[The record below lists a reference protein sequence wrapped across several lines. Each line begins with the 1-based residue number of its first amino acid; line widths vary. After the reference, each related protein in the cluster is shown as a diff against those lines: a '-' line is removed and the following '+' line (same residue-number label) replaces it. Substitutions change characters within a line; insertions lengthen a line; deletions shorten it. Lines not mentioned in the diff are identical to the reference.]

1 MRSVCWEVKSRSNIS
16 RRVRNTV
23 ALFASLLAI
32 LSCTTS
38 KRKFESTSGVFPGS
52 VGVGA
57 TLRRGDVPGNRV
69 GIVCTMRPNND
80 LISWL
85 NYHRA
90 IGASHFFVVFDAKDI
105 PSEVLHRYRRMRDVD
120 VYTSAQTDFWRNKS
134 EIIGLERMQKHVKNP
149 VCGVDRVFVQQALN
163 VEFIIHEILAGS
175 VRGLKNIDWLI
186 HIDADELIYPAEL
199 KSDFDISHLLAT
211 IPNFV
216 GRVVFPNYEAVP
228 ERLNNLDPF
237 VDVTLF
243 RRSYKHLDAGLYSK
257 YRDASKRDNP
267 NYFLGYSN
275 GKSAARV
282 LDDLRPV
289 GVHNFEHIRSRHLK
303 EITLNESVILH
314 YGFAD
319 YSRVLGRFAQCDCPP
334 EFTQK
339 CKRLPFDLELA
350 RKYDEAT
357 YATSSKKEELQK
369 WYEARVVVSAEST
382 YMVKFL
388 KLGMLTRIN
397 LPSVLIQQLR
407 STSCGVILSILLH
420 FASR

>member
-1 MRSVCWEVKSRSNIS
+1 M
-16 RRVRNTV
+16 
-23 ALFASLLAI
+23 F
-32 LSCTTS
+32 
-38 KRKFESTSGVFPGS
+38 SGS
-52 VGVGA
+52 IGVDT
-57 TLRRGDVPGNRV
+57 TLRKRGDLKNCVA
-69 GIVCTMRPNND
+69 IVCTARPNSD

-85 NYHRA
+85 NYHRV
-90 IGASHFFVVFDAKDI
+90 IGVSHFFVLFDAKDV

-120 VYTSAQTDFWRNKS
+120 VYTTAQTASWRNKS
-134 EIIGLERMQKHVKNP
+134 EILGLERMQKHIQNP
-149 VCGVDRVFVQQALN
+149 ICGVDRVFVQQALN
-163 VEFIIHEILAGS
+163 VELIIRKILFGS
-175 VRGLKNIDWLI
+175 VQKNIDWLI
-186 HIDADELIYPAEL
+186 HIDTDELIYPIDS
-199 KSDFDISHLLAT
+199 KSEFDISHLLAS
-211 IPNFV
+211 IPNSI

-243 RRSYKHLDAGLYSK
+243 RRSHKHVDAGLYST

-267 NYFLGYSN
+267 HYFLGYSN

-319 YSRVLGRFAQCDCPP
+319 YSRVLARFAQCDCPP

-350 RKYDEAT
+350 RKYDEAM
-357 YATSSKKEELQK
+357 YANSSKEEALQE
-369 WYEARVVVSAEST
+369 WYESRVVVSAESA
-382 YMVKFL
+382 YVIKFL
-388 KLGMLTRIN
+388 KLGMLTRIS
-397 LPSVLIQQLR
+397 LPSILIQQLR
-407 STSCGVILSILLH
+407 STSYAYCIVNLCKNN
-420 FASR
+420 ASAFRLAC